1 MQKIVKETIIKNNPP
16 SNDEQTDKQKQPKA
30 LPDKLPSDGFTRLPH
45 LAQRLGVHPQTIRRW
60 WKNGNFP
67 KPKHINGV
75 LLFINSEV
83 KEWIAQQGGN
93 A

>member
-1 MQKIVKETIIKNNPP
+1 MQKIVKATIINNNPP

-45 LAQRLGVHPQTIRRW
+45 LAQRLGVHSQTIRRW
-60 WKNGNFP
+60 WKNGKFP

-75 LLFINSEV
+75 LLFANSEV
-83 KEWIAQQGGN
+83 KEWIAQHGGN

>member
-1 MQKIVKETIIKNNPP
+1 MQKIVKATIINNNPP

-45 LAQRLGVHPQTIRRW
+45 LAQRLGVHSQTIRRW
-60 WKNGNFP
+60 WKNGKFP

-75 LLFINSEV
+75 LLFANSEV
-83 KEWIAQQGGN
+83 KAWIAQHGGN